1 MFLLILFGIYGHSAK
16 LFAHEGR
23 PVYIQLN
30 EVVDQTQ
37 TSYLLLWKIPPVL
50 AAGKEPRISL
60 QASDCQ
66 RAMPT
71 AAPQALIGSKTYVC
85 EDKPEVLWVAID
97 YPAENPALS
106 SLIVFNGIDGN
117 SQNIFS
123 GPEQQ
128 LIAIP
133 KTLSIWKVAKQYG
146 QGGIKHMLL
155 GFDHLLFIIC
165 LMIVAGSIP
174 RILIA
179 ATGFTLAHT
188 LTLILSSLNV
198 VSVPAVFVEALIA
211 LSIVLL
217 AVQIKK
223 SRRGASKTSFTWR
236 YPVLS
241 ATVFGLLHG
250 LGFASV
256 LGELGL
262 PTAMRIPALLFFNFG
277 VEIGQFV
284 FIAVVLVVVF
294 GYQKVLSEKTNQ
306 RLLSIFVYLIGVIAS
321 YWLIER
327 III

>member
-1 MFLLILFGIYGHSAK
+1 M
-16 LFAHEGR
+16 
-23 PVYIQLN
+23 
-30 EVVDQTQ
+30 
-37 TSYLLLWKIPPVL
+37 
-50 AAGKEPRISL
+50 
-60 QASDCQ
+60 QADDCQ
-66 RAMPT
+66 RAMP
-71 AAPQALIGSKTYVC
+71 AVAQQALIGSKTYIC
-85 EDKPEVLWVAID
+85 EDKPEVLWIAID

-106 SLIVFNGIDGN
+106 SLIVFNGVGGN

-128 LIAIP
+128 LIAIS
-133 KTLSIWKVAKQYG
+133 KTSSFWEVAKQYA
-146 QGGIKHMLL
+146 QGGVKHMLL

-165 LMIVAGSIP
+165 LMIVAGSFT

-188 LTLILSSLNV
+188 LTLILSSQNV
-198 VSVPAVFVEALIA
+198 ISVPAVFIEVLIA

-217 AVQIKK
+217 AVQITKF
-223 SRRGASKTSFTWR
+223 RRGASKTSFTWR
-236 YPVLS
+236 HPVLT

-262 PTAMRIPALLFFNFG
+262 PTAMRIPALLFFNLG

-284 FIAVVLVVVF
+284 FIAVVLVLVF
-294 GYQKVLSEKTNQ
+294 GNQKLLSEKTNQ
-306 RLLSIFVYLIGVIAS
+306 RLLSNLVYLIGVIAS

-327 III
+327 IIS